1 MSRYER
7 LTLTSIITVMVMISP
22 IIMLINPTLVSAAT
36 ATNNTNRLDS
46 NNYRSTPESNNYHAS
61 RPLSSTAS
69 THMTMSAPSTS
80 SPEGDF
86 TAQAALSLTR
96 ATQTNNIVSARS
108 YYDIMFRTSTSGVI
122 KTVEMDFP
130 PGTYV
135 GAALLV

>member
-1 MSRYER
+1 MAHALAQVDNNNLVDTSAYHSSIPLAVSEAHS
-7 LTLTSIITVMVMISP
+7 LYPIHIIPSESITSIP
-22 IIMLINPTLVSAAT
+22 AAG
-36 ATNNTNRLDS
+36 S
-46 NNYRSTPESNNYHAS
+46 V
-61 RPLSSTAS
+61 
-69 THMTMSAPSTS
+69 
-80 SPEGDF
+80 GDDNEF
-86 TAQAALSLTR
+86 KAQAALSLTR